1 MTDMTALIATM
12 ADSHISSSN
21 KYFTDS
27 KYCNFPEI
35 IQYLTDL
42 DNPAMYADIFTSK
55 NLDQLL
61 DIPNRF
67 CYKHFN
73 DEDIAYTKMTLSPEK
88 LDIHASTYKN
98 VISRLNIDVIKQFQ
112 QLNITEITT
121 PNYEIHDENL
131 EIYKTMY
138 ELLNMCRNYFAGKS
152 TEIPI
157 ILTSQ
162 VGQMINEFHSEVNMN
177 PFALCYNT
185 MTNLQIEMM
194 ILINLAAFYV
204 KIINRWCG
212 THSFNFYDLDS
223 KIQRRYLRLLNNY
236 LTLVF
241 EIAFSV

>member
-73 DEDIAYTKMTLSPEK
+73 
-88 LDIHASTYKN
+88 
-98 VISRLNIDVIKQFQ
+98 
-112 QLNITEITT
+112 EIGRA
-121 PNYEIHDENL
+121 H
-131 EIYKTMY
+131 
-138 ELLNMCRNYFAGKS
+138 
-152 TEIPI
+152 
-157 ILTSQ
+157 
-162 VGQMINEFHSEVNMN
+162 V
-177 PFALCYNT
+177 
-185 MTNLQIEMM
+185 
-194 ILINLAAFYV
+194 
-204 KIINRWCG
+204 
-212 THSFNFYDLDS
+212 
-223 KIQRRYLRLLNNY
+223 
-236 LTLVF
+236 
-241 EIAFSV
+241 